1 MEDKDG
7 TLLIG
12 KGVIIKGGII
22 ATGAVHV
29 YGEVNG
35 EIAAKE
41 ITVGIS
47 GKVTGDV
54 RVDVADIQGEVLN
67 LLEVRQT
74 LIVRSNGRISGTIS
88 YQSLEIE
95 HGGFIE
101 GHIEK
106 LPLSKEFE
114 SLRIE
119 TVSANEEA
127 DG

>member
-7 TLLIG
+7 TLLVG

-35 EIAAKE
+35 EITAKE

-95 HGGFIE
+95 HDGYIE

>member
-7 TLLIG
+7 TLLVG

-35 EIAAKE
+35 EITAKE

-106 LPLSKEFE
+106 LPPSNELE
-114 SLRIE
+114 SLQIE
-119 TVSANEEA
+119 TVSAIEEA

>member
-7 TLLIG
+7 TLLVG
-12 KGVIIKGGII
+12 KGVIIKGGIN

-35 EIAAKE
+35 EITAKE

-67 LLEVRQT
+67 LLEVRKT
-74 LIVRSNGRISGTIS
+74 LIVRSNGKISGTIT

-106 LPLSKEFE
+106 LSPSNELE
-114 SLRIE
+114 SLQIE
-119 TVSANEEA
+119 TVSAIEEA